1 MNFTG
6 REKRMRQ
13 KVYRPMILVI
23 VLTALLLSLSAC
35 GGKKNDDAASES
47 AAAAPVEAAAA
58 LVGDPAAGEKVYQVS
73 CVACHGPDARGV
85 AGLGKSLHPEDSNFI
100 SERTDAELVEYIKVG
115 RRVDDPLNTT
125 GIDMPPKGGNPAMTE
140 QEMYNVVAYMR
151 TLDE

>member
-1 MNFTG
+1 
-6 REKRMRQ
+6 MRQ

-125 GIDMPPKGGNPAMTE
+125 GIDMPP
-140 QEMYNVVAYMR
+140 
-151 TLDE
+151 

>member
-1 MNFTG
+1 
-6 REKRMRQ
+6 MRQ

-115 RRVDDPLNTT
+115 RRVDYLLNTT

>member
-1 MNFTG
+1 
-6 REKRMRQ
+6 MRTTDF
-13 KVYRPMILVI
+13 RS
-23 VLTALLLSLSAC
+23 VLLFIMLAALTLSLGAC
-35 GGKKNDDAASES
+35 GGGRDKEPAS
-47 AAAAPVEAAAA
+47 AAAGAAAGEAEAAAM
-58 LVGDPAAGEKVYQVS
+58 VGDAAAGEKVYQVS

-140 QEMYNVVAYMR
+140 QQMYDVVAYMR